1 MYFGIWV
8 GWFFEPIYIY
18 FFGSIERVRTALNQI
33 FMAIFSVIDFWS
45 VQLNAFL
52 DIKKKLNAMSL
63 FNFGSICIFAVKLR
77 FFGKKGL
84 SSILFV
90 SFREKKVCMGRCSH
104 LPCKVNLSNLHGPKK
119 LNETIL
125 AKRGVPAAAPFRK
138 KWVRARAGFLI

>member
-1 MYFGIWV
+1 
-8 GWFFEPIYIY
+8 
-18 FFGSIERVRTALNQI
+18 
-33 FMAIFSVIDFWS
+33 MAIFSVIHFWT
-45 VQLNAFL
+45 VKLTVFL
-52 DIKKKLNAMSL
+52 DIQKKLNAASL
-63 FNFGSICIFAVKLR
+63 FNFGSIWIIFAPVKLGS

-125 AKRGVPAAAPFRK
+125 AKSGLPAAAPFRK